1 MNQTYYITT
10 PIYYTSG
17 KPHVGHAYCSIMADT
32 LARYHRFIGDDVY
45 FLTGTD
51 EHGQKVEENAAKLNL
66 SPKEFVDSLDVEFK
80 ALWKKLNISY
90 DSYIRTTDEHHH
102 VAVQRIFKKLYDQ
115 GDIYKKDYEGHYCVP
130 CEAYWTEHQLAAG
143 NVCPDCGRPV
153 TWLKEESYFFRA
165 SNYAKRLMEHI
176 EAHPEFIQPV
186 SRANEM
192 INNFLKPGLQDICV
206 SRTSIDWGIPVS
218 FDPKHTV
225 YVWIDALPNYITA
238 LGYTTEQ
245 DQLMKRYW
253 PANLH
258 LVGKEIIRFHTII
271 WPIILMA
278 LDLPLPHQIYGHGWL
293 LFDNDKMSKSKGNV
307 VDPNVLIN
315 QYGADALR
323 HYLLS
328 KVPTGNDGN
337 FTMELFNNSFNNDLA
352 NDLGNLLS
360 RTIAMQERYFE
371 GIVQVPNQSE
381 LIDQELIN
389 LAVSTPTMVHEAMLR
404 NDFNTA
410 LAAIWKLI
418 DRSNKYIDETLPW
431 SLAKDMD
438 KKVRLGTVLYNLSE
452 SLRFVA
458 VLLQPFM
465 PETSPKM
472 LRQLGLMGRTPLQTW
487 ESLKVFG
494 KTPAG
499 TRVKKEESLFPRI
512 ETEQTEA
519 QKAKKESRKKEM
531 IQPEKGVKDMNEET
545 VVVETTIV
553 ETNILPDQK
562 PQITIDD
569 FAKIDFRIAEIVAC
583 EKVPKADRLLKLRV
597 RIGQT
602 ERVIVSGI
610 AEYYSPEDLVGR
622 QVCVVANLAPHTFRG
637 IESNGMLLAAS
648 DDAHTSVI
656 LLQPEKKAQSGWR
669 VK

>member
-1 MNQTYYITT
+1 
-10 PIYYTSG
+10 
-17 KPHVGHAYCSIMADT
+17 
-32 LARYHRFIGDDVY
+32 
-45 FLTGTD
+45 
-51 EHGQKVEENAAKLNL
+51 
-66 SPKEFVDSLDVEFK
+66 
-80 ALWKKLNISY
+80 
-90 DSYIRTTDEHHH
+90 
-102 VAVQRIFKKLYDQ
+102 
-115 GDIYKKDYEGHYCVP
+115 
-130 CEAYWTEHQLAAG
+130 
-143 NVCPDCGRPV
+143 
-153 TWLKEESYFFRA
+153 
-165 SNYAKRLMEHI
+165 
-176 EAHPEFIQPV
+176 
-186 SRANEM
+186 M

-225 YVWIDALPNYITA
+225 YVWIDALPNYITV

-389 LAVSTPTMVHEAMLR
+389 LAVSTPAMVHEAMLR
-404 NDFNTA
+404 NEFNTA

-418 DRSNKYIDETLPW
+418 DRSNNILTKPY
-431 SLAKDMD
+431 
-438 KKVRLGTVLYNLSE
+438 
-452 SLRFVA
+452 
-458 VLLQPFM
+458 
-465 PETSPKM
+465 
-472 LRQLGLMGRTPLQTW
+472 LGLWQKIW
-487 ESLKVFG
+487 
-494 KTPAG
+494 
-499 TRVKKEESLFPRI
+499 TRKY
-512 ETEQTEA
+512 
-519 QKAKKESRKKEM
+519 
-531 IQPEKGVKDMNEET
+531 D
-545 VVVETTIV
+545 
-553 ETNILPDQK
+553 
-562 PQITIDD
+562 
-569 FAKIDFRIAEIVAC
+569 
-583 EKVPKADRLLKLRV
+583 
-597 RIGQT
+597 
-602 ERVIVSGI
+602 
-610 AEYYSPEDLVGR
+610 
-622 QVCVVANLAPHTFRG
+622 
-637 IESNGMLLAAS
+637 
-648 DDAHTSVI
+648 
-656 LLQPEKKAQSGWR
+656 
-669 VK
+669 